1 MPKVAVCFV
10 CLGNICR
17 SPTAEGVFHK
27 LVQAAG
33 YDDRIAIDS
42 AGTGSWHVGQPA
54 DARSRAFARK
64 RGYELSSRA
73 RRIDPEDFERFDYV
87 VAMDQD
93 NLRALEELR
102 RALGERPGRT
112 PHVGLLRDFDDTAPS
127 GSVVPDP
134 YYGGDR
140 GFEEVLDICERACR
154 GLLDHIERHHLFEQ
168 SAR

>member
-17 SPTAEGVFHK
+17 SPTAEGVFQK

-33 YDDRIAIDS
+33 YEGRIGIDS

-64 RGYELSSRA
+64 RGYELASRA
-73 RRIDPEDFERFDYV
+73 RRIDPEDFGRFDYV
-87 VAMDQD
+87 LAMDQD

-102 RALGERPGRT
+102 ASLRSGPGQT
-112 PHVGLLRDFDDTAPS
+112 PHVGLLRDFDHTAPA

-154 GLLDHIERHHLFEQ
+154 GLLEHIERHHLHE
-168 SAR
+168 SAS